1 MSHAFHKTLLTLA
14 ASSALVGCGGKL
26 VYGEMEEPTLV
37 FSQPL
42 GQTIPGA
49 PQVPVTVPQS
59 LLTFTFQVPD
69 IPLSGGSTTS
79 KEAGFTIGST
89 MKLNQAAFIMQQ
101 SPNADF
107 NGIDTLT
114 LTISSATQP
123 PKILARYTKDPARLP
138 GQTLVLRP
146 VDDVELLD
154 YLTATGTGSKTIT
167 LDVSGSGTLPANSW
181 TADVD
186 LDVRL
191 KVTAG
196 WP

>member
-1 MSHAFHKTLLTLA
+1 MNHVFRRILFTALA
-14 ASSALVGCGGKL
+14 SVALSGCGGNL
-26 VYGEMEEPTLV
+26 LYGEMQEPTLV
-37 FSQPL
+37 LSQPV
-42 GQTIPGA
+42 GQIIPGA
-49 PQVPVTVPQS
+49 PQIPVTVPQGLVS
-59 LLTFTFQVPD
+59 FTFDVPD

-79 KEAGFTIGST
+79 KEAGFTIGSS
-89 MKLNQAAFIMQQ
+89 MKLNQAALIMPP
-101 SPNADF
+101 STNADF
-107 NGIDTLT
+107 NGFDTLT
-114 LTISSATQP
+114 LTISSASQTQ
-123 PKILARYTKDPARLP
+123 ILARYTKDPAQLP
-138 GQTLVLRP
+138 GQTIVLPP

-191 KVTAG
+191 RVSAG

>member
-1 MSHAFHKTLLTLA
+1 
-14 ASSALVGCGGKL
+14 
-26 VYGEMEEPTLV
+26 
-37 FSQPL
+37 
-42 GQTIPGA
+42 
-49 PQVPVTVPQS
+49 
-59 LLTFTFQVPD
+59 LTFTFQVPN
-69 IPLSGGSTTS
+69 IPLSGGSTTT

-89 MKLNQAAFIMQQ
+89 MKLNQAALIMQQ
-101 SPNADF
+101 SPNGDF

-123 PKILARYTKDPARLP
+123 QKILARYTKDAARLP
-138 GQTLVLRP
+138 GQTMVLRP

-154 YLTATGTGSKTIT
+154 YLTATGSGSKTIT

-191 KVTAG
+191 KVNAG

>member
-1 MSHAFHKTLLTLA
+1 MNPTPCRILFPVCLA
-14 ASSALVGCGGKL
+14 LSGCGGKL

-37 FSQPL
+37 LTQPL

-49 PQVPVTVPQS
+49 PQIPVTVPQG
-59 LLTFTFQVPD
+59 LVTFTFNVPD

-79 KEAGFTIGST
+79 KEAGFTIGSS
-89 MKLNQAAFIMQQ
+89 MKLNQAALIM
-101 SPNADF
+101 SPSSNADF
-107 NGIDTLT
+107 NGFDTLT
-114 LTISSATQP
+114 LTISSATQTQ
-123 PKILARYTKDPARLP
+123 KTLARYTKDPAHLP
-138 GQTLVLRP
+138 GQTIVLRP

-154 YLTATGTGSKTIT
+154 YLTGPAGSSKTIT
-167 LDVSGSGTLPANSW
+167 LDVSGSGTLPGNSW